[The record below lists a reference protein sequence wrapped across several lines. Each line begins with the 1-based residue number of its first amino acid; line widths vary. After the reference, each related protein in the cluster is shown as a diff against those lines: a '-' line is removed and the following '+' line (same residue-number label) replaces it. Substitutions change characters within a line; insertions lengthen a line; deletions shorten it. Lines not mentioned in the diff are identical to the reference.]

1 MDHINDDKRPW
12 YVCHTKPKQEFR
24 AAENLDRQGSQICAW
39 QRKKSVLIPMF
50 PRYMFL
56 RPAHEQHSIAP
67 VRSTLGVF
75 GLVRFGTEPA
85 TIRDPTLQSLRA
97 LEEKLRAAEFASFSP
112 FKQGDQVLIVDG
124 PFKGLEGIVSKVAEE
139 RVSVLMTL
147 LGRERSLDF
156 PAALLKVS

>member
-1 MDHINDDKRPW
+1 
-12 YVCHTKPKQEFR
+12 
-24 AAENLDRQGSQICAW
+24 
-39 QRKKSVLIPMF
+39 
-50 PRYMFL
+50 MFL

-97 LEEKLRAAEFASFSP
+97 LEEQLRAAEFASFSP